1 MKRKV
6 ADGRGVQ
13 RSVRLRIEVKWSE
26 RRVLCLWLFRSLGD
40 RDRARVRQRREQIVV
55 SERAAFA
62 NGCDLL
68 LLFPHYK
75 FNYVVG

>member
-13 RSVRLRIEVKWSE
+13 RSGRLRIEVEWSE
-26 RRVLCLWLFRSLGD
+26 QRVLCLWLFWSIGD
-40 RDRARVRQRREQIVV
+40 RDRARVRQRSEQIVV

-68 LLFPHYK
+68 LLFLH
-75 FNYVVG
+75 